1 MGRRRFRGSRRAQ
14 PVLLVVDDQITARL
28 LLKIL
33 LEQKAGVRVAEAET
47 SEQALRLARRR
58 RFDLVISDIV
68 RPGMDGLTFL
78 RAFKKDHPSVPVMI
92 VSGALSPALRQ
103 RAYRLGAFA
112 CCMKPIRANRLLKAV
127 ARALRGPSANG

>member
-1 MGRRRFRGSRRAQ
+1 
-14 PVLLVVDDQITARL
+14 LLVVDDLVSSRL
-28 LLKIL
+28 LLKMF
-33 LEQKAGVRVAEAET
+33 LEQKAGVRVVEAET

-78 RAFKKDHPSVPVMI
+78 RAFKKAHPSVPVMI

-103 RAYRLGAFA
+103 RACRLSTT
-112 CCMKPIRANRLLKAV
+112 MD
-127 ARALRGPSANG
+127 